1 MTATT
6 TQTNE
11 TTATQTAETDA
22 QELARLRRQRPV
34 LLLVLT
40 FALGV
45 LGTVLAIGAALFVR
59 WAPAWA
65 DPFAVGAATFAV
77 FLTLS
82 LPALQHLWR
91 Q

>member
-1 MTATT
+1 MTTTT

-11 TTATQTAETDA
+11 TTAAQAAETDA
-22 QELARLRRQRPV
+22 ELARLRRERPV
-34 LLLVLT
+34 LLLVIT
-40 FALGV
+40 FALTM

-77 FLTLS
+77 FLTLA
-82 LPALQHLWR
+82 LPALRHLWR